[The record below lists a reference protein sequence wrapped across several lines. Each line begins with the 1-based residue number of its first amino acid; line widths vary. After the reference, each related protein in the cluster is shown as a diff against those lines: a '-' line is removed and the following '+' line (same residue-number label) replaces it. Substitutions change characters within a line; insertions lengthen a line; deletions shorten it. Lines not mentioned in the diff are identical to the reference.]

1 MNPDML
7 APVDSKEGQTD
18 LANARRF
25 VERFGQ
31 DVLYC
36 CAWKKWLVWDGC
48 RWKLDDTE
56 RIRRMAFKVSDEL
69 FSEAR
74 QSESKSGALHAY
86 RTGGKPG
93 IDSMLSLAGSLVPV
107 SPDDLDQDP
116 WLINCPNGTVDLRTG
131 ELLKHARSDMLTPMC
146 PTQYKPESEA
156 PIWRQTLFDVF
167 QSAALV
173 DYWQRLLGY
182 VACGVVTEH
191 VLPVLFGSGSNGKT
205 TILEAWMDTLG
216 PDYCT
221 TQPADFLL
229 QTRGDNHPT
238 AIANLKGK
246 RLAVCSETGEDR
258 RLNEPF
264 VKELTGGGT
273 LSARRMREDLWQ
285 FSPTHT
291 LMLVTNHKPKVSGTD
306 GGIWRRLKLIPFN
319 RVFNEDE
326 QNKDLA
332 SDLRVDHPGILNW
345 TVQGCRLWRDKGL
358 APPREVAEATACY
371 RTDEDVLGAFIAER
385 CNTGIQHFKAKSSQL
400 YKDYCEWCTETGERA
415 LSQTKFSTKLKAR
428 GYETIRNNGTW
439 FVGIGLQA
447 DGRHGQV

>member
-1 MNPDML
+1 MNTNML
-7 APVDSKEGQTD
+7 APVGSKEGRTD

-36 CAWKKWLVWDGC
+36 HPWKKWLVWDDC

-74 QSESKSGALHAY
+74 QNDSKPGAMHAY
-86 RTGGKPG
+86 RTGGKSG
-93 IDSMLSLAGSLVPV
+93 IDSMLSLAASLVPV
-107 SPDDLDQDP
+107 SPDDLDQQP
-116 WLINCPNGTVDLRTG
+116 WLLNCVSGTIDLRTG
-131 ELLKHARSDMLTPMC
+131 ELHKHDRDDKLTALC
-146 PTQYKPESEA
+146 PTAYKPDSEA

-191 VLPVLFGSGSNGKT
+191 VLPVLFGSGANGKT
-205 TILEAWMDTLG
+205 TILEAWMEALG
-216 PDYCT
+216 PDYCI

-291 LMLVTNHKPKVSGTD
+291 LLLVTNHKPKVSGTD

-319 RVFNEDE
+319 RVFGEDE

-332 SDLRVDHPGILNW
+332 SDLRVDRAGILAW
-345 TVQGCRLWRDKGL
+345 TVQGCRMWSDKGL

-371 RTDEDVLGAFIAER
+371 RTAEDVLAGFIEER
-385 CNTGIQHFKAKSSQL
+385 CVTGFGQYKARSSEL
-400 YKDYCEWCTETGERA
+400 YADYKRWAEECGEKTI
-415 LSQTKFSTKLKAR
+415 SQKKFSQKLQAR
-428 GYETIRNNGTW
+428 GYSKVTNNGVW
-439 FVGIGLQA
+439 FQEIALMG
-447 DGRHGQV
+447 